1 MSLVSNEKQT
11 EAICS
16 DNKYTLIDAGPG
28 AGKTRVLIERIK
40 YLLKN
45 KKISPD
51 TLLVITFTNKAT
63 DELRLR
69 LLEDPE
75 ITEETLS
82 RMHISTIHSFCKV
95 LLDEYDETQ
104 YNLLAEDDDFNERMI
119 MFLRKN
125 RGKLSFNNENYIT
138 NSELVRV
145 IDLYEEFTVFE
156 VDNYLE
162 ELKKYIKENYPVNTE
177 YTNYIN
183 SLKKDGSEFIK
194 FPLEEVKENFK
205 DDWYNSKF
213 YHIVASYPKFKELL
227 EKGNYLDY
235 NFLQIHTCKFLE
247 KGKIKDFPYKN
258 IRVDEFQDID
268 PIQDKIFDAIIKNYD
283 IESFT
288 IVGDADQS
296 IYGFRG
302 SNSSYFSNFSKKY
315 KCEPFVLDTNYR
327 SKNEIVNFTEDFI
340 KKHLSMD
347 YSKDVKS

>member
-16 DNKYTLIDAGPG
+16 DNKYTLMDAGPG

-162 ELKKYIKENYPVNTE
+162 ELK
-177 YTNYIN
+177 
-183 SLKKDGSEFIK
+183 
-194 FPLEEVKENFK
+194 
-205 DDWYNSKF
+205 
-213 YHIVASYPKFKELL
+213 
-227 EKGNYLDY
+227 
-235 NFLQIHTCKFLE
+235 
-247 KGKIKDFPYKN
+247 N
-258 IRVDEFQDID
+258 I
-268 PIQDKIFDAIIKNYD
+268 
-283 IESFT
+283 
-288 IVGDADQS
+288 
-296 IYGFRG
+296 
-302 SNSSYFSNFSKKY
+302 
-315 KCEPFVLDTNYR
+315 
-327 SKNEIVNFTEDFI
+327 
-340 KKHLSMD
+340 
-347 YSKDVKS
+347 